1 MKSFM
6 GDDFLLTSFT
16 ARELYHE
23 GAEHLPVFDY
33 CSYVSAD
40 AIALNSRYENL
51 SQLLLSQDHYAWRLM
66 LTDGVEEDKIRGN
79 APDWEKFLAY
89 AKVLQGAIGHPLYHL
104 THLALRRI
112 FDVNEPLNQSTAR
125 HIWDECN
132 EKLKSPEFSAQGLLA
147 KFRVHTVCTAE
158 DPLSDL
164 KAHQRIRSNAEMQFK
179 ARPTFC
185 PDKALQ
191 IGQTGFTQFVLKL
204 GEICGQSINNL
215 QDLLSALEKRVD
227 YFHAAGCR
235 SADHTMASPP
245 LVGLDEE
252 KADKAFRSA
261 LLGQPLKSKQIAGFQ
276 SLLFGSLGQQY
287 AKRNWVQQY
296 HIGSIRNNNLRLSA
310 LFGSD
315 AGFDSVT
322 DEPIARGLSQLLDAQ
337 DATASL
343 PRTVLYCINPAQN
356 LVIASMIS
364 NFQQSGIPCKIQMGP
379 PRRFQNQH
387 EGVRNHLL
395 GLANASLLKRNIGM
409 TSDSPSFAGFSRHE
423 YFRRILCET
432 IGNWVEYGE
441 YPNDLPYLTDMV
453 RDISF
458 HNAVAFFP

>member
-6 GDDFLLTSFT
+6 GDDFLFTSSA
-16 ARELYHE
+16 ARQLYHE
-23 GAEHLPVFDY
+23 GAEHLPIFDY
-33 CSYVSAD
+33 CSHVSAD
-40 AIALNSRYENL
+40 AIALNNQFESL
-51 SQLLLSQDHYAWRLM
+51 SQLLLAHDHYAWRLM
-66 LTDGVEEDKIRGN
+66 LTDGVEEDKIRGT
-79 APDWEKFLAY
+79 APDREKFLAY
-89 AKVLQGAIGHPLYHL
+89 AKVLQGAIGHPLYHW

-112 FDVNEPLNQSTAR
+112 FDVNEPLNQSTAH

-132 EKLKSPEFSAQGLLA
+132 EKLKSPEFSVQGMLT

-164 KAHQRIRSNAEMQFK
+164 KAHQRIRSNAALQFK
-179 ARPTFC
+179 MRPTFC

-191 IGQTGFTQFVLKL
+191 IGQAGFTQFILKL
-204 GEICGQSINNL
+204 GEIYGQSINNL
-215 QDLLSALEKRVD
+215 QDLLSALEKRID

-235 SADHTMASPP
+235 SADHTMASPAQ
-245 LVGLDEE
+245 VVLDEE

-261 LLGQPLKSKQIAGFQ
+261 LLGQPLKGKQVAGFQ
-276 SLLFGSLGQQY
+276 SLLYVALGQQY

-296 HIGSIRNNNLRLSA
+296 HIGSIHNDSQRISA
-310 LFGSD
+310 LYGNDS
-315 AGFDSVT
+315 GFDSVT
-322 DEPIARGLSQLLDAQ
+322 DEPATRNLSQLLDAQ

-343 PRTVLYCINPAQN
+343 PRTVLYSVNPAQN
-356 LVIASMIS
+356 LAIASMIS

-379 PRRFQNQH
+379 PRRFHNQH
-387 EGVRNHLL
+387 EGIRDHLL
-395 GLANASLLKRNIGM
+395 GLANASLLKRHIGM